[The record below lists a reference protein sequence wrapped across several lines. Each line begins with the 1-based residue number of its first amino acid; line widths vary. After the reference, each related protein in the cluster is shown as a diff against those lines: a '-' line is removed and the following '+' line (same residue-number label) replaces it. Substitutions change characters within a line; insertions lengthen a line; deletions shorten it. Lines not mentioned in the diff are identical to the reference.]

1 MKMHASRLVF
11 CHVPKTAGSSITR
24 LLRDNWPGPH
34 ALDVYEEE
42 GGQTDLAA
50 ALRDCA
56 MLAGHLSQTS
66 VLEAMRRAGVDGFKL
81 TSLRNPVD
89 HVLSQYYHIQ
99 AYAGAALAGD
109 LRMQALKDA
118 AVGMSL
124 LEWMTGRARGLD
136 GFDVLFDN
144 PQIRMILNKKEG
156 PVTLADARAA
166 IAVMR
171 RFDGVI
177 LFERLGESVAAV
189 MGMLGLQGGGRLP
202 RLMTNPAKG
211 QSVVTLTRPELQAA
225 MALTRYDAVLYDV
238 IGAEWCARMAAMEGA
253 AGPVAPVEQA
263 APVLLADVLRTSNAQ
278 RIEGGTVGDMIQ
290 MHEDSLFLHPPHGRE
305 GALRIA
311 SADFLAQGQ
320 ERFSSELT
328 MEHPAA
334 PDVELSMTIREG
346 ERIVAGFT
354 TRVSRVISVP
364 VELRFAPIMGRCFV
378 DLELR
383 SLGPGGSND
392 YAGLMMRKAVFG
404 AG

>member
-42 GGQTDLAA
+42 DGQTDLAVT
-50 ALRDCA
+50 LRDCA

-66 VLEAMRRAGVDGFKL
+66 VLGAMRRAGVEAFKL

-109 LRMQALKDA
+109 ARMQALKDA
-118 AVGMSL
+118 AGGMSL
-124 LEWMTGRARGLD
+124 LEWMSGRARGLD
-136 GFDVLFDN
+136 GFEVLFDN

-166 IAVMR
+166 IGVMR
-171 RFDGVI
+171 EFDGVI

-189 MGMLGLQGGGRLP
+189 LGMLGMEGGGAIP

-211 QSVVTLTRPELQAA
+211 QSVVTMTRPELQAA

-238 IGAEWCARMAAMEGA
+238 IGAEWGTRMAAMSAAGA
-253 AGPVAPVEQA
+253 APVAPIEQA

-278 RIEGGTVGDMIQ
+278 RIEGGTVGDTIKMQ
-290 MHEDSLFLHPPHGRE
+290 GDGLLLHPPHGRE

-311 SADFLAQGQ
+311 SADFRAQGQ
-320 ERFSSELT
+320 AGFSTEL
-328 MEHPAA
+328 MLEHPAA
-334 PDVELSMTIREG
+334 PDVELAMTIREG

-354 TRVSRVISVP
+354 TRVSRAASVP
-364 VELRFAPIMGRCFV
+364 VALRFAPIIGRCFV

-383 SLGPGGSND
+383 SLGAGGCND
-392 YAGLMMRKAVFG
+392 YAGLMMRRAVFG
-404 AG
+404 